1 MENSLFHQVFPL
13 LYSKTLETFLIV
25 CQQRSFTKAAS
36 VIGLSQSAVSQNILR
51 LEETLGVTL
60 FIRDVRPIMLTSEA
74 IILRDQLENQFSEM
88 AITVAKLREQNA
100 VKPIARVGVVESLS
114 PNLAPELVRVLSSQV
129 SRISVLTGTSNVI
142 VEDLLR
148 RDVDLIVSSD
158 PFNELE
164 GITRYFVFEEPH
176 VLIMPADACAAQR
189 EWSWEALQ
197 YCGLP
202 FVRYA
207 HRSSSGKAIESHLGR
222 LRLTLPA
229 RFEADTSRV
238 VFSLVAASI
247 GWALTTPLCLLQ
259 CEDMVARMRVLPAPA
274 PIFSREIYVITR
286 KGENDSLAEAVTT
299 ICVAQLR
306 RSIVPMLVGIAPW
319 ITPHLAIIGENRVD
333 RVPVM

>member
-1 MENSLFHQVFPL
+1 MEESLFHEVFPL

-36 VIGLSQSAVSQNILR
+36 VLGLSQSAVSQNILR
-51 LEETLGVTL
+51 LEEALGVTL
-60 FIRDVRPIMLTSEA
+60 FVRDVRPIMLTPEA
-74 IILRDQLENQFSEM
+74 TVLKEQLEIQFSEM
-88 AITVAKLREQNA
+88 AITVAKIREQNA
-100 VKPIARVGVVESLS
+100 LKPVVRVGVVESLS
-114 PNLAPELVRVLSSQV
+114 PNLAPELVRVLSSQAN
-129 SRISVLTGTSNVI
+129 RISVLTGTSNVI
-142 VEDLLR
+142 VEDLLK

-158 PFNELE
+158 PFNEIE

-176 VLIMPADACAAQR
+176 VLILPTDTGTAKR
-189 EWSWEALQ
+189 EWSWDELQ

-207 HRSSSGKAIESHLGR
+207 HRSSSGKIIESHLGR

-238 VFSLVAASI
+238 VFSLVAAGI

-259 CEDMVARMRVLPAPA
+259 CEDMVARMRVLPAPE
-274 PIFSREIYVITR
+274 PVFSREIYVVTR
-286 KGENDSLAEAVTT
+286 KGENGLLAEAVTD

-306 RSIVPMLVGIAPW
+306 QTIVPALVGIAPW
-319 ITPHLAIIGENRVD
+319 VAPHLAMVAKNRIE
-333 RVPVM
+333 RVPVT